1 MQKISSSF
9 NPSVNIERDLD
20 KEFEYVVTPNSRHI
34 YNQLVGSQKSGSH
47 SFSII
52 GSYGT
57 GKSSFL
63 VAFRKN
69 LIGETLYFEP
79 LNGEFSNVDGYE
91 FDYIVGKYGSLIE
104 ELGLHF
110 NVE

>member
-1 MQKISSSF
+1 MSLVPTSCQIF
-9 NPSVNIERDLD
+9 
-20 KEFEYVVTPNSRHI
+20 
-34 YNQLVGSQKSGSH
+34 YNQLVGSLKTGTH

-79 LNGEFSNVDGYE
+79 LNGEFSDLSGFE
-91 FDYIVGKYGSLIE
+91 FDYIVGQYGSLIE

-110 NVE
+110 DVDDFRNEKEIIALIDRNMRN